1 VDASW
6 AEQISQKLSLSQ
18 AEIGEFCSRWEIQ
31 ELALFGSAP
40 GGEFGPDS
48 DVDLLVTFGPG
59 ASWSLLDHIRMQ
71 TELSEL
77 LGRPV
82 DLVSRRAI
90 ERSPNPIRKR
100 EILSTARIVYAA
112 R

>member
-1 VDASW
+1 MGLTRLAQLDERFS
-6 AEQISQKLSLSQ
+6 SLQ
-18 AEIGEFCSRWEIQ
+18 GQLAQFCRRWRVR
-31 ELALFGSAP
+31 ELALFGSALRDD
-40 GGEFGPDS
+40 FGPDS
-48 DVDLLVTFGPG
+48 DVDLLVTFSPQ
-59 ASWSLLDHIRMQ
+59 AAWSLLDHVRMQ

-77 LGRPV
+77 LGYPV

-100 EILSTARIVYAA
+100 EILSTARTVYAA